1 MYIKLLNLVT
11 NFVSNLLLYRNE
23 TRIQQYADDTVI
35 SYVTEVSPSWSLIVW
50 RWVSFHQYMSST
62 ISLGWACC
70 SLKLWAILLLLQLL
84 VSVSAM
90 TFIQI
95 IQTMWSVMLWAQNAD
110 MENRWDS
117 TKGERIIEAVAKLR
131 KKEGSKTTSKYQYLE
146 NWHKRTCV
154 SRLQPWNG

>member
-1 MYIKLLNLVT
+1 M
-11 NFVSNLLLYRNE
+11 
-23 TRIQQYADDTVI
+23 
-35 SYVTEVSPSWSLIVW
+35 
-50 RWVSFHQYMSST
+50 
-62 ISLGWACC
+62 
-70 SLKLWAILLLLQLL
+70 LLQLL

-90 TFIQI
+90 MFIQI

-146 NWHKRTCV
+146 N
-154 SRLQPWNG
+154 

>member
-1 MYIKLLNLVT
+1 M
-11 NFVSNLLLYRNE
+11 
-23 TRIQQYADDTVI
+23 
-35 SYVTEVSPSWSLIVW
+35 
-50 RWVSFHQYMSST
+50 
-62 ISLGWACC
+62 
-70 SLKLWAILLLLQLL
+70 LLQLL

-95 IQTMWSVMLWAQNAD
+95 IQTMWSVMLWAQIAD

-146 NWHKRTCV
+146 N
-154 SRLQPWNG
+154 